1 MSPLQR
7 QLVQLKLTLE
17 AAGTD
22 GVFGADAPYFRHH
35 RFRHTTPQE
44 RAKSSLGCIAIRF
57 DDNSADTDQ
66 NESMDVQ
73 KQRLGI
79 SLVYDYESLPGD
91 DPTGVGDASLVL
103 LTAVKALR
111 TEDSLMLQTAD
122 EVLMG
127 ELVPAEESAGDS
139 ARLEQRLIVVYRVNS
154 VDPTHLYAPG
164 A

>member
-1 MSPLQR
+1 MNPIER
-7 QLVQLKLTLE
+7 QLEQIKLTLE
-17 AAGTD
+17 
-22 GVFGADAPYFRHH
+22 GAVLASPPPYLRHY
-35 RFRHTTPQE
+35 RFRPTSDAE
-44 RAKSSLGCIAIRF
+44 REQSTSGCIAIKF
-57 DDNSADTDQ
+57 DDNSPDTDQ

-79 SLVYDYESLPGD
+79 SLIYDYATPYEDD
-91 DPTGVGDASLVL
+91 DPTGFGGPLPVL
-103 LTAVKALR
+103 MAAVRALR

-154 VDPTHLYAPG
+154 VDPTILYAMG